1 MKLHDLLIERI
12 DLSKPTM
19 IDFKGHQWL
28 PVSGELAGQ
37 GIQARVYKTG
47 SGVVT
52 KVAVLDDELGLRD
65 PAVKFLD
72 IILQHQDN
80 PFFPRIYHARVYRDK
95 EGILDPI
102 LIVQMEKL
110 MKLTDPKIEDA
121 SADLLDQLG
130 IGTTELSQHFK
141 DHVKKSDW
149 SKSTKRIM
157 TKTSA
162 LNQKMMKL
170 AMDGDANAIAK
181 LGSRSKNP
189 KFREALKLLAP
200 TMAKEGSDL
209 HHGNWMVRLTGAGP
223 QLVIIDPF
231 TSSTDANF
239 GFRQ

>member
-95 EGILDPI
+95 EGILNPI
-102 LIVQMEKL
+102 LLVQMEKL
-110 MKLTDPKIEDA
+110 MSMTDPKIEDA
-121 SADLLDQLG
+121 AAGLLDQLG
-130 IGTTELSQHFK
+130 IGTSELSPKFK
-141 DHVKKSDW
+141 EYVKRSEW
-149 SKSTKRIM
+149 SKPTKRIM

-162 LNQKMMKL
+162 LNNKLMSASMK
-170 AMDGDANAIAK
+170 GDTKAIAR

-189 KFREALKLLAP
+189 QFREAIKLLAP

-209 HHGNWMVRLTGAGP
+209 HHGNWMVRLTAAGP

-231 TSSTDANF
+231 APSTDANI
-239 GFRQ
+239 Q